1 MLSSKRALLP
11 PILLAFCWLN
21 LAAPVQGLLEGV
33 SHECQ
38 KALYTFG
45 KQHHTKSV
53 QALNADH
60 MLYFLHIPR
69 TAGRTYGACFLKQA
83 WAPSRRCAKSYDILR
98 LNSSVPDCGLLS
110 SHDDY
115 SVIQYLPRD
124 AAVAT
129 QLRDPVDRVL
139 STYEF
144 AVEVAARALVKDA
157 SDKDPSKIDTQN
169 VWPWSLLVPFIRQDL
184 LRRAGDIH
192 LSEAADPAASPLDPY
207 QNSLVMPLAEFI
219 EHPLAHE
226 LVHNGQTLQ
235 VLGLTN
241 YSHWK
246 EAAPVRQCLQGS
258 QTAQKLLS
266 SLALKQ
272 LQRFVHVGVMDMLD
286 GSIEAIASTLKLRLD
301 GPSWRNA
308 VNTSTQSEEAQQQAD
323 EQAFVEQ
330 PSSQLNRQQTE
341 PDSAFLQPGPLWE
354 SYRHCALRAR
364 RKNAVR
370 RTRSFALLKLPDG
383 RQVEFGGEARAAID
397 PSILARIRQL
407 NQMDVDLYDAGKQL
421 LLDRREALRSDG
433 QLQHLPQLSQNASK
447 IHQRRHLPDTQG
459 FQGSQ
464 KTTAHEEL

>member
-1 MLSSKRALLP
+1 MPSLKRALLP
-11 PILLAFCWLN
+11 SPVLFALCWLN
-21 LAAPVQGLLEGV
+21 LAIDVKGLLEGV
-33 SHECQ
+33 SNECQ

-45 KQHHTKSV
+45 KQHHAESV

-83 WAPSRRCAKSYDILR
+83 WAPSRRCAKSYDVLR

-115 SVIQYLPRD
+115 SVVQYLPRE

-139 STYEF
+139 SAYEF
-144 AVEVAARALVKDA
+144 AIEVAARALVKDA
-157 SDKDPSKIDTQN
+157 PDKDPSKVDTQN

-184 LRRAGDIH
+184 MRRAGDMH
-192 LSEAADPAASPLDPY
+192 LSEAADPAVSPLDPY

-226 LVHNGQTLQ
+226 LIHNGQTLQ

-246 EAAPVRQCLQGS
+246 EAGPVRRCLQGS
-258 QTAQKLLS
+258 QTTQKLLS

-272 LQRFVHVGVMDMLD
+272 LHHFVHVGVMDMLD
-286 GSIEAIASTLKLRLD
+286 ESIETIA
-301 GPSWRNA
+301 
-308 VNTSTQSEEAQQQAD
+308 AQQQAD

-364 RKNAVR
+364 RKNAAR
-370 RTRSFALLKLPDG
+370 RTRSFDLLKLPDG
-383 RQVEFGGEARAAID
+383 RQVE
-397 PSILARIRQL
+397 QL
-407 NQMDVDLYDAGKQL
+407 NQMDVDLYTAGKQL
-421 LLDRREALRSDG
+421 LLKQREALRSAG

-447 IHQRRHLPDTQG
+447 IHQRRHSPET
-459 FQGSQ
+459 QGSQ
-464 KTTAHEEL
+464 GQSYPEQGVKLDMAKAKGCM

>member
-1 MLSSKRALLP
+1 MPPLKRALLST
-11 PILLAFCWLN
+11 LCWLK
-21 LAAPVQGLLEGV
+21 LAVGVQCLLEGV
-33 SHECQ
+33 SNECQ

-45 KQHHTKSV
+45 KQHHTYSV
-53 QALNADH
+53 QALHADH

-83 WAPSRRCAKSYDILR
+83 WAPSRRCAKSYDVLR

-144 AVEVAARALVKDA
+144 AIEVAARALAKDA
-157 SDKDPSKIDTQN
+157 PDKDPSKIDTQN

-184 LRRAGDIH
+184 MKRAGDIH
-192 LSEAADPAASPLDPY
+192 LSDAPDPAVSPLDPY

-246 EAAPVRQCLQGS
+246 EAAPVRQCLQGF
-258 QTAQKLLS
+258 QTTQKLLS

-286 GSIEAIASTLKLRLD
+286 ESIEAIASTLKLRLD
-301 GPSWRNA
+301 GPAWRNA
-308 VNTSTQSEEAQQQAD
+308 ANTSTQSEEAQQQAD

-341 PDSAFLQPGPLWE
+341 PDSAFLQSGPLWE

-364 RKNAVR
+364 RKNAGR
-370 RTRSFALLKLPDG
+370 RTTSFALLKLPDD
-383 RQVEFGGEARAAID
+383 RQVEFRSEARAAID
-397 PSILARIRQL
+397 PNILARIRQL
-407 NQMDVDLYDAGKQL
+407 NQMDVDLYKGGKQL
-421 LLDRREALRSDG
+421 LLERREALRSAG

-447 IHQRRHLPDTQG
+447 IHQRHQLPETQA

-464 KTTAHEEL
+464 KSTAHEEL

>member
-1 MLSSKRALLP
+1 MPSLKRALLP
-11 PILLAFCWLN
+11 SPVLFALCWLN
-21 LAAPVQGLLEGV
+21 LAIDVKGLLEGV
-33 SHECQ
+33 SNECQ

-45 KQHHTKSV
+45 KQHHAESV

-83 WAPSRRCAKSYDILR
+83 WAPSRRCAKSYDVLR

-115 SVIQYLPRD
+115 SVVQYLPRE

-139 STYEF
+139 SAYEF
-144 AVEVAARALVKDA
+144 AIEVAARALVKDA
-157 SDKDPSKIDTQN
+157 PDKDPSKVDTQN

-184 LRRAGDIH
+184 MRRAGDMH
-192 LSEAADPAASPLDPY
+192 LSEAAVSPLDPY

-226 LVHNGQTLQ
+226 LIHNGQTLQ

-246 EAAPVRQCLQGS
+246 EAGPVRRCLQGS
-258 QTAQKLLS
+258 QTTQKLLS

-272 LQRFVHVGVMDMLD
+272 LHHFVHVGVMDMLD
-286 GSIEAIASTLKLRLD
+286 ESIETIAGTLKLRLD
-301 GPSWRNA
+301 GPAWRNA
-308 VNTSTQSEEAQQQAD
+308 ANTSTQSEEAQQQAD

-364 RKNAVR
+364 RKNAAR
-370 RTRSFALLKLPDG
+370 RTRSFDLLKLPDG
-383 RQVEFGGEARAAID
+383 RQVEFGSKARAAID

-407 NQMDVDLYDAGKQL
+407 NQMDVDLYTAGKQL
-421 LLDRREALRSDG
+421 LLKQREALRSAG

-447 IHQRRHLPDTQG
+447 IHQRRHSPETQG
-459 FQGSQ
+459 SQGSQ
-464 KTTAHEEL
+464 KSAAHEEL

>member
-1 MLSSKRALLP
+1 
-11 PILLAFCWLN
+11 
-21 LAAPVQGLLEGV
+21 
-33 SHECQ
+33 
-38 KALYTFG
+38 
-45 KQHHTKSV
+45 
-53 QALNADH
+53 

-139 STYEF
+139 KC
-144 AVEVAARALVKDA
+144 VALVLA
-157 SDKDPSKIDTQN
+157 G
-169 VWPWSLLVPFIRQDL
+169 PFHSPGSIEEGWRHTP
-184 LRRAGDIH
+184 LRSSSCAV
-192 LSEAADPAASPLDPY
+192 DPAASPLDPY